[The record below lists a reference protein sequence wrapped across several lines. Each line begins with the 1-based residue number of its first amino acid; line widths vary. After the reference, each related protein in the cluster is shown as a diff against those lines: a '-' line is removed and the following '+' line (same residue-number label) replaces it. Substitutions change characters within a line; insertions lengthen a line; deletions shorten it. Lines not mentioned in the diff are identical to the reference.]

1 MKFLVD
7 AHLPR
12 RLMYLLREA
21 GHDAIHTTDLPL
33 QNGTPDGVINEISLR
48 EERAVV
54 TKDADFVSTHLIYG
68 RPWKLLL
75 ISTENIKNSDLY
87 PLFQQ
92 NLIRIVEAFRQHSY
106 IELDH
111 RHLTIHW

>member
-12 RLMYLLREA
+12 RLMYLLRDA
-21 GHDAIHTTDLPL
+21 GYDAVHTTDLPL
-33 QNGTPDGVINEISLR
+33 QNGTPDEVINEISLT
-48 EERAVV
+48 EQRAIV

-75 ISTENIKNSDLY
+75 ISTGNIQNSDLHQ
-87 PLFQQ
+87 LFEQ
-92 NLIRIVEAFRQHSY
+92 NLGRIVEAFGLHSY
-106 IELDH
+106 IELG
-111 RHLTIHW
+111 RSHLTIHQ